1 MISILDHTE
10 PILYRETRV
19 IYTTVDISVL
29 KVRWDLIWYRIKH
42 ISYWFFLTL
51 QNELGG

>member
-1 MISILDHTE
+1 MISILDHTK

-29 KVRWDLIWYRIKH
+29 KVR
-42 ISYWFFLTL
+42 
-51 QNELGG
+51 